1 MLAESEQR
9 AFIGSSPEL
18 LYRRHGLQLKT
29 EALAGTAFMGED
41 EQQNQQQS
49 DWLLHDKKNE
59 YENQLVVDGICQ
71 NLQPFVQQITIEK
84 VELKKLRKVQ
94 HLRRRISAQ
103 LKAGCGD
110 KDILLAMHPTAAVA
124 GLPQLEAKQALR
136 KLENFDRTWYAGTL
150 GVMGPAYADFC
161 VTIRSAFIEQAENDS
176 QLCVFA
182 GAGIVEGSIP
192 LLEWRE
198 IERKAMG
205 LVSLLQQNQ
214 L

>member
-1 MLAESEQR
+1 M
-9 AFIGSSPEL
+9 
-18 LYRRHGLQLKT
+18 
-29 EALAGTAFMGED
+29 
-41 EQQNQQQS
+41 
-49 DWLLHDKKNE
+49 
-59 YENQLVVDGICQ
+59 DGICQ
-71 NLQPFVQQITIEK
+71 NLQSFVQQITIEK

-103 LKAGCGD
+103 LKVGCGD

>member
-1 MLAESEQR
+1 M
-9 AFIGSSPEL
+9 
-18 LYRRHGLQLKT
+18 
-29 EALAGTAFMGED
+29 
-41 EQQNQQQS
+41 
-49 DWLLHDKKNE
+49 
-59 YENQLVVDGICQ
+59 DGICQ

-150 GVMGPAYADFC
+150 GVMGPTYADFC